1 VKPGEPLPPTSRTGR
16 QAPIDEPLEKPA
28 RRTAVDEPFEESD
41 SEDDFGGEFSRRSP
55 RDVDKYAASTQRIKT
70 KASVPDQDH
79 RVPDSERTTG
89 RRSPSLPRAAGPP
102 LPADPPLIATP
113 NISAAAGRTPGLPSF
128 NQRRPEPF
136 HLEQGYSDPNAP
148 QAKAPTSPLSIST
161 SPKISNPSRPFRFQ
175 SPLDSLAGQA
185 TEWIESPRSPDG
197 SGPES
202 PTTALSRSNG
212 RRRRKDD
219 PSRISESSEW
229 SYQRDND
236 QHLLEETGLA
246 RSYIAYIAQREG
258 IKPSG
263 IKMYLTLPG
272 TSPELVYNLD
282 MLGGPK
288 YCGRSRQRPFLIFVE
303 PNNEL
308 GGRVYPSPSRLT
320 SLPYRDLANELPR
333 AYYRLYGTAPSSSGS
348 QGPMASC
355 YPVSESD
362 FSLSTLPVDYV
373 PPPHR
378 AQDYIAY
385 IAERERIHPSRI
397 TLYLSANVKGAPG
410 GVSMAAEAQA
420 IENPEEIV
428 PVEMATSTSERYPIM
443 VNVQLEVGE
452 NGALRFETKS
462 TPLRLTMKAKV
473 KKFAV
478 AFSK

>member
-1 VKPGEPLPPTSRTGR
+1 
-16 QAPIDEPLEKPA
+16 
-28 RRTAVDEPFEESD
+28 DEPFEEPD
-41 SEDDFGGEFSRRSP
+41 SEDDFSGDFFRRSP
-55 RDVDKYAASTQRIKT
+55 RDVDKHASTRRNKT

-79 RVPDSERTTG
+79 RVPGSERTTG

-102 LPADPPLIATP
+102 LPADPPLNATP
-113 NISAAAGRTPGLPSF
+113 TITSGTGHTRGLPNS
-128 NQRRPEPF
+128 NQRKPEPF
-136 HLEQGYSDPNAP
+136 HLEQGYADPNTP

-161 SPKISNPSRPFRFQ
+161 SPRISNPSRPFRFQ

-185 TEWIESPRSPDG
+185 TEWIESRRSPDG

-229 SYQRDND
+229 SYQRENE
-236 QHLLEETGLA
+236 QHLLEETGLGPSGTLFSTNPIYENDTSLSCFLVEAVQPPHSA
-246 RSYIAYIAQREG
+246 RNYIAYISQREG

-355 YPVSESD
+355 YPLSESD

-410 GVSMAAEAQA
+410 GISMAAEAQA